1 MIKGLMITPPVIGRI
16 AIGKVVERNGKRLP
30 EKDDEFTITTQVQSR
45 GQWILHPLDEALR
58 IAADKVHVGIKEG
71 LSPSVCDAGE
81 DSLITTDVEQTV
93 PVNST
98 ARAAR
103 SGKRSLKEKMGVAAD
118 PNAEQTSAGSQSA
131 TPSSATAGTT
141 TSATPARRK
150 LRSIPVRVLFN
161 DPDLNLR
168 ANYTLF
174 DRTTARPVCV
184 GDGESCKRV
193 SSKGLESLP
202 CPGPDV
208 CVFGKDG
215 CKPYGR
221 LNLIVGDSD
230 ELGSFVFRTTG
241 FNSIRTLAAR
251 LQYFAAV
258 SGGRLASMPLEL
270 KLRGKSTTQSHR
282 SAIYYADLIVRSGM
296 SLSTAIAQAK
306 EVCAQRQA
314 AGFDQTALDEA
325 ARLGYANGSFE
336 ETPDEAVDIVEEF
349 YPQGAEPQT
358 EPGQQMPSH
367 GDDFDAASRNETQ
380 SSSPEQNRAALLR
393 SPTRTADMRR
403 GNGTHNPYSPRP

>member
-30 EKDDEFTITTQVQSR
+30 QKDDEFTITTQVQSR
-45 GQWILHPLDEALR
+45 GQWILHPLDETLR
-58 IAADKVHVGIKEG
+58 LAADKTYGGIKEG
-71 LSPSVCDAGE
+71 SQPPLSDGGE
-81 DSLITTDVEQTV
+81 GGR
-93 PVNST
+93 ST
-98 ARAAR
+98 ADLEQATQPVPAVRPVR

-118 PNAEQTSAGSQSA
+118 ANPSQTMEPASS
-131 TPSSATAGTT
+131 PSLPAPSV
-141 TSATPARRK
+141 SARRK

-168 ANYTLF
+168 AHYTLF

-184 GDGESCKRV
+184 GDGENCKRV
-193 SSKGLESLP
+193 SSKGLESMP
-202 CPGPDV
+202 CPGSDI
-208 CVFGKDG
+208 CLFGKEG

-221 LNLIVGDSD
+221 LNLIIGDSD

-258 SGGRLASMPLEL
+258 SGGHLASMSLEL

-282 SAIYYADLIVRSGM
+282 SAIYYADLIVRSGL
-296 SLSTAIAQAK
+296 SLNAAIAQAQ
-306 EVCAQRQA
+306 ELTAQRKT

-325 ARLGYANGSFE
+325 ARLGYANGRFE
-336 ETPDEAVDIVEEF
+336 DSPDEVADIVEEF
-349 YPQGAEPQT
+349 YPESPKPEEPDTPAEPTTDSETRLQGRRRQGA
-358 EPGQQMPSH
+358 H
-367 GDDFDAASRNETQ
+367 GAH
-380 SSSPEQNRAALLR
+380 
-393 SPTRTADMRR
+393 
-403 GNGTHNPYSPRP
+403 GTHRPYA

>member
-58 IAADKVHVGIKEG
+58 QAQHSGIKEG
-71 LSPSVCDAGE
+71 AKPSLSDGSEEGDGSLHAASAQPS
-81 DSLITTDVEQTV
+81 Q
-93 PVNST
+93 
-98 ARAAR
+98 R

-118 PNAEQTSAGSQSA
+118 AQQAADTKAQLA
-131 TPSSATAGTT
+131 TTTATA
-141 TSATPARRK
+141 ATPARRK
-150 LRSIPVRVLFN
+150 LRSIPVQMLFN

-168 ANYTLF
+168 AHYTLF
-174 DRTTARPVCV
+174 DRSTARPVCV

-193 SSKGLESLP
+193 TSQGLASLP
-202 CPGPDV
+202 CPGPDA
-208 CVFGKDG
+208 CAFGQDG

-221 LNLIVGDSD
+221 LNLVIGDND

-241 FNSIRTLAAR
+241 FNSIRTLTAR

-258 SGGRLASMPLEL
+258 SGGYLAGMPLEL

-282 SAIYYADLIVRSGM
+282 SAIYYADLVVRSGL
-296 SLSTAIAQAK
+296 SLKEAIAQA
-306 EVCAQRQA
+306 VDLAVLRQM
-314 AGFDQTALDEA
+314 AGFDQKALDEA

-336 ETPDEAVDIVEEF
+336 D
-349 YPQGAEPQT
+349 
-358 EPGQQMPSH
+358 
-367 GDDFDAASRNETQ
+367 
-380 SSSPEQNRAALLR
+380 SPEETEVIAEELFPEAPLAL
-393 SPTRTADMRR
+393 STI
-403 GNGTHNPYSPRP
+403 

>member
-58 IAADKVHVGIKEG
+58 QAASQPSSGIKEG
-71 LSPSVCDAGE
+71 SKPSLSEGSEEGDSGLQPASAQPSQRTG
-81 DSLITTDVEQTV
+81 
-93 PVNST
+93 
-98 ARAAR
+98 R
-103 SGKRSLKEKMGVAAD
+103 RSLKEKMGVATDAQQATD
-118 PNAEQTSAGSQSA
+118 PQVQPAA
-131 TPSSATAGTT
+131 ATAT
-141 TSATPARRK
+141 TPARRK

-168 ANYTLF
+168 AHYTLF
-174 DRTTARPVCV
+174 DRSTARPVCV

-193 SSKGLESLP
+193 TSQGLASMP
-202 CPGPDV
+202 CPGPDA
-208 CVFGKDG
+208 CAFGQDG

-221 LNLIVGDSD
+221 LNLVIGDSD

-241 FNSIRTLAAR
+241 FNSIRTLTAR

-258 SGGRLASMPLEL
+258 SGGHLADMPLEL

-282 SAIYYADLIVRSGM
+282 SAIYYADLVARSG
-296 SLSTAIAQAK
+296 LTLNEAIVQAK
-306 EVCAQRQA
+306 EVSAQRQA
-314 AGFDQTALDEA
+314 AGFDQQALDEA

-336 ETPDEAVDIVEEF
+336 DSPEEVADIVEEF
-349 YPQGAEPQT
+349 YPESPLPEGVAEPVADAETLHPAPPPAPFTSSQTKPQGMRRQGA
-358 EPGQQMPSH
+358 
-367 GDDFDAASRNETQ
+367 
-380 SSSPEQNRAALLR
+380 
-393 SPTRTADMRR
+393 
-403 GNGTHNPYSPRP
+403 NGTHRP